1 MYIHMQYGYYTYD
14 FCRIVNG
21 ILPGYSQIAK
31 IYVGYQYQCYGT
43 IFIFIIMVVFFRF
56 LTKLGLE
63 MSYGRLSSANLDT
76 LDKLSWIL
84 GIILAFGLSYFAF
97 ILLNPIFAIIFFAIL
112 FIAFIRL
119 AAKK

>member
-1 MYIHMQYGYYTYD
+1 MYMQYGYYPYD
-14 FCRIVNG
+14 FCRVISG
-21 ILPGYSQIAK
+21 ILPGYSQVAK
-31 IYVGYQYQCYGT
+31 EYVGYRYQCYGA
-43 IFIFIIMVVFFRF
+43 IFIFIIMVMFFRF

-84 GIILAFGLSYFAF
+84 GIITAFGLGYFAF
-97 ILLNPIFAIIFFAIL
+97 ILLNPIFSIVILAIL